1 MGCGTVRKLLGKKFV
16 QFCLLLFGYV
26 KQLIMCK
33 KGMIFDMTET
43 RLNVRVDNAIKKQ
56 AEAVFAALG
65 MNMSTG
71 INIFLAQVA
80 RSRAIPFA
88 LELGV
93 DSTERRMREAV
104 NARVSTAKASG
115 SPVALYDDLQ
125 KRPFLEYPDGSRD
138 YDID

>member
-1 MGCGTVRKLLGKKFV
+1 MWRCFV
-16 QFCLLLFGYV
+16 V
-26 KQLIMCK
+26 I
-33 KGMIFDMTET
+33 ET
-43 RLNVRVDNAIKKQ
+43 RLSVRVDHTIKKQ

-88 LELGV
+88 LELSV
-93 DSTERRMREAV
+93 DPIERRMREAV
-104 NARVSTAKASG
+104 NAQVDAIKSSG

-125 KRPFLEYPDGSRD
+125 NSPFLEYPDGRRV

>member
-1 MGCGTVRKLLGKKFV
+1 
-16 QFCLLLFGYV
+16 
-26 KQLIMCK
+26 
-33 KGMIFDMTET
+33 MTET
-43 RLNVRVDNAIKKQ
+43 RLSVRVDNATKKQ

-88 LELGV
+88 LELSG
-93 DSTERRMREAV
+93 DPIERRMREAV
-104 NARVSTAKASG
+104 DAKISAVKSSG

-125 KRPFLEYPDGSRD
+125 KRPFLEYPDGRRV